1 MWADKLQGEHKA
13 WLATRY
19 VNQEPKVPLMG
30 IIGEAGE
37 VAHALLNEYKEL
49 KHGKNPRHQEH
60 NAEVLDAIGDCVIY
74 MCSWCNS
81 HGVDQRLS
89 KFDWRSVW
97 SNTLVHPLDLGY
109 HLMDAALECYRLEYV
124 TQKLVH
130 NLVCICG
137 IRGVEIEAV
146 VTSAWNQVKERVR

>member
-49 KHGKNPRHQEH
+49 KHGKNPRHDAH
-60 NAEVLDAIGDCVIY
+60 NAELLDAIGDCVIY
-74 MCSWCNS
+74 ACSWCNTPRI
-81 HGVDQRLS
+81 DQRLS
-89 KFDWRSVW
+89 DFDWRSKRAY
-97 SNTLVHPLDLGY
+97 TYAHPLDIGY
-109 HLMDAALECYRLEYV
+109 LLMGSALACYRLDRV
-124 TQKLVH
+124 TQDLIDD
-130 NLVCICG
+130 LCRICG
-137 IRGVEIEAV
+137 VRGVEIEAV